1 MTTTEAAE
9 PGVGDFAVCS
19 SGGNAGKT
27 IAFGEWLCGD
37 QFTQYQH
44 AFIYVGDG
52 RIIEA
57 APDGCAER
65 FRADH
70 AVELWST
77 GIIELTD
84 AQRRTIVAYAR
95 QYIGVGYSWADYV
108 AIAAHRLQIPF
119 PHLKAYIASTGHQI
133 CSQLVDQCYLDAGV
147 HLFCDGRW
155 PGMVTPADLAGL
167 LLLEERSCL

>member
-1 MTTTEAAE
+1 MTITE
-9 PGVGDFAVCS
+9 PDVGDFAVCS
-19 SGGNAGKT
+19 SGGDAGKA

-44 AFIYVGDG
+44 AFIYAGDG
-52 RIIEA
+52 TIIEA
-57 APDGCAER
+57 APDGCVER
-65 FRADH
+65 ARTGH

-84 AQRRTIVAYAR
+84 AERRTIVAYAR
-95 QYIGVGYSWADYV
+95 TYIGAGYSWADYA
-108 AIAAHRLQIPF
+108 AIAAHRLHIPF

-133 CSQLVDQCYLDAGV
+133 CSQLVDQSYMDAGV
-147 HLFCDGRW
+147 HLFRDGRW

-167 LLLEERSCL
+167 LLHEKGSGL